1 MKRHVMAGLAALVS
15 LTSLAISAV
24 AAAQGVATPR
34 DLPTTELAVAWIDK
48 DPAVIE
54 ARRALAAAGHGAA
67 VLAAGN
73 HEWTA
78 KASTQRRQVGGV
90 GNSTEWSVGVERG
103 IRIGGKAGLDR
114 QLGEADVEIGRAR
127 VGEARHEVARALS
140 DLWLDLQAAHGAQR
154 LLKEQL
160 SFAEANL
167 AAVDKRKRAGDASAL
182 DLSIAQSDLAEV
194 LRQASQ
200 ADSALA
206 KARAK
211 LKLRFPEASLEAA
224 AFSEP
229 TAPPWPEARLRERI
243 LTEADPLKIAEGQLR
258 KAELAAS
265 RTRADKVSDPTVGVF
280 TSNEAFRNER
290 VIGVSVSIPFGG
302 AVREQR
308 LQQSLQEVEV
318 ARAAL
323 DRVRQGIEI
332 EIAETYAD
340 AVGGVE
346 RWRIAERGADAA
358 RESARLTQRA
368 YTLGELDLQS
378 LLLVRRQ
385 SLDALRAAGE
395 ARAEALRWNHR
406 LLIDAHLIW
415 DLAND

>member
-1 MKRHVMAGLAALVS
+1 MRRYGLAGIVAL
-15 LTSLAISAV
+15 LIGTA

-34 DLPTTELAVAWIDK
+34 DLPSTELAVAWIDK
-48 DPAVIE
+48 DLAVIE

-67 VLAAGN
+67 VLAAGP

-78 KASTQRRQVGGV
+78 NASTQRRNVGGV
-90 GNSTEWSVGVERG
+90 GNTTEWTVGVERG

-114 QLGEADVEIGRAR
+114 QLGEADTEIGRAR
-127 VGEARHEVARALS
+127 VREARREVARALS
-140 DLWLDLQAAHGAQR
+140 DLWLDGLATHGTQA

-194 LRQASQ
+194 RRQASQ

-211 LKLRFPEASLEAA
+211 LKLRFPEASFAPG
-224 AFSEP
+224 AFSDP
-229 TAPPWPEARLRERI
+229 TEPPWPEARWRERI
-243 LTEADPLKIAEGQLR
+243 LAGAGPLKVAEAQLR
-258 KAELAAS
+258 RAELAAS
-265 RTRADKVSDPTVGVF
+265 RTRADKVADPTVGVF

-290 VIGVSVSIPFGG
+290 VVGISLSIPFGG
-302 AVREQR
+302 TARERR

-318 ARAAL
+318 ARAVL
-323 DRVRQGIEI
+323 DRTRQGIEI
-332 EIAETYAD
+332 QIAETFAD
-340 AVGGVE
+340 AVGGFE
-346 RWRIAERGADAA
+346 RWRIAERGAEAA
-358 RESARLTQRA
+358 QEGARLTQRA
-368 YTLGELDLQS
+368 YALGEVDLQS

-385 SLDALRAAGE
+385 SLEALRAAGE
-395 ARAEALRWNHR
+395 ARTDALRWNYR

>member
-1 MKRHVMAGLAALVS
+1 MKRHVLMGVAALV
-15 LTSLAISAV
+15 IG
-24 AAAQGVATPR
+24 AAAGAQGVATPK
-34 DLPTTELAVAWIDK
+34 DLPATELAVAWIDK
-48 DPAVIE
+48 DPAVVE

-67 VLAAGN
+67 VLAAGP

-78 KASTQRRQVGGV
+78 NASTQRRNVGGV
-90 GNSTEWSVGVERG
+90 GNTTEWSVGVERG

-114 QLGEADVEIGRAR
+114 QLGDADIEIGRAR
-127 VGEARHEVARALS
+127 VGEARREVARALS
-140 DLWLDLQAAHGAQR
+140 DLWLDWLAAHSAHT

-194 LRQASQ
+194 RRQASQ
-200 ADSALA
+200 ADTSLA

-211 LKLRFPEASLEAA
+211 LKLRFPEASLAPGA
-224 AFSEP
+224 VSDP
-229 TAPPWPEARLRERI
+229 TEPPWPEARWREII
-243 LTEADPLKIAEGQLR
+243 LAAADPLKIAQGQLR
-258 KAELAAS
+258 RAELAAS

-280 TSNEAFRNER
+280 TSSEAFRNER
-290 VIGVSVSIPFGG
+290 VIGISVSIPFGG
-302 AVREQR
+302 AVRERR

-323 DRVRQGIEI
+323 DRARQGIEMQ
-332 EIAETYAD
+332 IAETFAD
-340 AVGGVE
+340 AVGSVE
-346 RWRIAERGADAA
+346 RWRIAERGAEAA

-368 YTLGELDLQS
+368 YALGEVDLQS

-385 SLDALRAAGE
+385 SLDALHAAGE
-395 ARAEALRWNHR
+395 ARAEALRWNYR
-406 LLIDAHLIW
+406 LLIDANLIW

>member
-1 MKRHVMAGLAALVS
+1 MRRHVVVGMAALV
-15 LTSLAISAV
+15 IGVSAG
-24 AAAQGVATPR
+24 AQGVATPR
-34 DLPTTELAVAWIDK
+34 DLPATELAVAWIDK
-48 DPAVIE
+48 DPAVVE

-67 VLAAGN
+67 VLAAGP

-78 KASTQRRQVGGV
+78 NASTQRRNVGGV
-90 GNSTEWSVGVERG
+90 GNTTEWSVGVERG

-114 QLGEADVEIGRAR
+114 QLGEADIEIGRAR
-127 VGEARHEVARALS
+127 VGEARREVARALS
-140 DLWLDLQAAHGAQR
+140 DLWLDWLAARGAQT

-167 AAVDKRKRAGDASAL
+167 AAVEKRRRAGDASAL

-194 LRQASQ
+194 RRQASQ
-200 ADSALA
+200 ADTSLA

-211 LKLRFPEASLEAA
+211 LKLRFPEASLAPISVVSDPVE
-224 AFSEP
+224 
-229 TAPPWPEARLRERI
+229 PPWPEALWRERI
-243 LTEADPLKIAEGQLR
+243 LGAADTLKIAQGQLR
-258 KAELAAS
+258 RAELAAS

-280 TSNEAFRNER
+280 TSSEAFRNER
-290 VIGVSVSIPFGG
+290 VIGISVSIPFGG
-302 AVREQR
+302 TVRERR

-323 DRVRQGIEI
+323 DRVRLGVEA
-332 EIAETYAD
+332 EVAETYAD
-340 AVGGVE
+340 AVGSVE
-346 RWRIAERGADAA
+346 RWRIADRGAEAA

-385 SLDALRAAGE
+385 SVDALRAAAE
-395 ARAEALRWNHR
+395 ARADALRSNYR